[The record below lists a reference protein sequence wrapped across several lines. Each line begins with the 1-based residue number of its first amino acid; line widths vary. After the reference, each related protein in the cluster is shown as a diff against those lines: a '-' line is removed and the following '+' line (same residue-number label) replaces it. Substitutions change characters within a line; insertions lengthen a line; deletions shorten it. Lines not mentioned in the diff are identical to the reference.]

1 MISLR
6 EISSSGGPFRAPAR
20 PDRCWL
26 WLGAKDCAS
35 SPTAIAIWAGCAP
48 PDTADVVRLL
58 PHRDAEYLF
67 AAHFRTTDRIEPTER
82 DISTCRQLWRTARAL
97 GTSLQDNVLI
107 GRSARFSFR
116 EQGLI

>member
-6 EISSSGGPFRAPAR
+6 EMPPSVGPFRAPAR

-26 WLGAKDCAS
+26 WLGDQDHAS
-35 SPTAIAIWAGCAP
+35 SPTAMMIWAGCAP

-58 PHRDAEYLF
+58 LHHDAEYLF
-67 AAHFRTTDRIEPTER
+67 AAHFRATDRIEPTER
-82 DISTCRQLWRTARAL
+82 DINACRQLWRTARAL
-97 GTSLQDNVLI
+97 GASLQDNVLI

-116 EQGLI
+116 EEGLI